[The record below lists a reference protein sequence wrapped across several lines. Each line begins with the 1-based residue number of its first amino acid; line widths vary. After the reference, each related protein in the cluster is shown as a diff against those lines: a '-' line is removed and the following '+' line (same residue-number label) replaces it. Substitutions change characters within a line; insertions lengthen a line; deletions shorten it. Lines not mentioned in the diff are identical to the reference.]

1 MFYAYVDFVC
11 LFMCAWQVWMQ
22 GALSGLS
29 PVAQKVAQAQYIV
42 ENLVGARTLKEFSA
56 VLDRYELTC
65 RRNI

>member
-1 MFYAYVDFVC
+1 
-11 LFMCAWQVWMQ
+11 MQ
-22 GALSGLS
+22 AALPGLN

-56 VLDRYELTC
+56 VLDRFELTC